1 MSNSLVMSSSISG
14 EAFLRAE
21 AALSRQEAAEDMFAS
36 EAGGQPR
43 LIRTSRCLMRLR
55 RFLFRR
61 RRAVNWSQKSSVE
74 DVEAVE
80 VEAREE

>member
-1 MSNSLVMSSSISG
+1 
-14 EAFLRAE
+14 
-21 AALSRQEAAEDMFAS
+21 
-36 EAGGQPR
+36 
-43 LIRTSRCLMRLR
+43 MRLR

-74 DVEAVE
+74 EVEAVE